1 MVPSFHSIH
10 RRVIL
15 GAFACCGPLVTPFCK
30 NLYVVTSI
38 SITTCRQ
45 KEDLDIWSNGSSSH
59 ATAPEYDR
67 GPGRPRIIQR
77 STMNKDL
84 LKIKLIWDRK
94 QRCRLA
100 GRNDVGVYF
109 NNLGV
114 LVACRLCGMNQRHI
128 ILLYDVTDFHAL
140 QLVLTYTNRIFLFFD
155 RFHSPQSSPPH
166 SFTWRSFRYANRIVN
181 SDYFFS
187 DDCVSFTSLW
197 LRHCQWMSPLG
208 GALVVVSV
216 LVWCID
222 RIISTT

>member
-1 MVPSFHSIH
+1 MLFSVPS
-10 RRVIL
+10 L
-15 GAFACCGPLVTPFCK
+15 ACYAI
-30 NLYVVTSI
+30 LYVVTSI

-94 QRCRLA
+94 QRWRLA

-155 RFHSPQSSPPH
+155 RFHSPQSSPPIVLH
-166 SFTWRSFRYANRIVN
+166 GAVFVMQTELLIPITFSVTTVFR
-181 SDYFFS
+181 
-187 DDCVSFTSLW
+187 
-197 LRHCQWMSPLG
+197 LRHFDCITVNGWVPL
-208 GALVVVSV
+208 AEH
-216 LVWCID
+216 
-222 RIISTT
+222 